1 MPRCDVGT
9 YVPIL
14 NTILTKYNINTFE
27 RITAF
32 IAQTAHESGEY
43 KWLVEFAD
51 GKAYEGRKD
60 LGNTKAGDG
69 VKYKGRGL
77 IQVTGRFNYER

>member
-1 MPRCDVGT
+1 MITESALKLIIPRCDVGT

-14 NTILTKYNINTFE
+14 NTILTKYNINSFE

-43 KWLVEFAD
+43 KW
-51 GKAYEGRKD
+51 
-60 LGNTKAGDG
+60 
-69 VKYKGRGL
+69 
-77 IQVTGRFNYER
+77 